1 MLEDITVGTIG
12 TLRRLVSDEY
22 CTTRGDYQIFST
34 PDLVLLLEAA
44 AIEALA
50 PHLRDDQSSVG
61 TKVDIVHS
69 AATLKGQTVTCTATV
84 TEVDRRRVVFDIVA
98 TDGLDTVCTGTHERF
113 VVDLAK
119 FGARLAEKA
128 KRLAN
133 STQGAPV

>member
-1 MLEDITVGTIG
+1 MLEDITVGTTG
-12 TLRRLVSDEY
+12 TLERLVTEEY

-50 PHLRDDQSSVG
+50 PHLPEHQSSVG
-61 TKVDIVHS
+61 TTIDIAHS

-84 TEVDRRRVVFDIVA
+84 TEVDRRRIVFDIVA
-98 TDGLDTVCTGTHERF
+98 TDGIDTVCTGSHERF
-113 VVDLAK
+113 VVDLEK

-128 KRLAN
+128 EKVA
-133 STQGAPV
+133 SS

>member
-1 MLEDITVGTIG
+1 MLEDITVGTTG
-12 TLRRLVSDEY
+12 TLERLITEEY

-50 PHLRDDQSSVG
+50 PHLPEGQSSVG
-61 TKVDIVHS
+61 TTIDIAHS

-84 TEVDRRRVVFDIVA
+84 SEVDRRRVVFDIVA
-98 TDGLDTVCTGTHERF
+98 TDEFDTVCTGKHERF
-113 VVDLAK
+113 VVDLEK

-128 KRLAN
+128 EKVATR
-133 STQGAPV
+133 

>member
-1 MLEDITVGTIG
+1 MLEDITVGTTG
-12 TLRRLVSDEY
+12 TLERLITEEY

-50 PHLRDDQSSVG
+50 PHLPEHQSSVG
-61 TKVDIVHS
+61 TTIDIAHS

-84 TEVDRRRVVFDIVA
+84 TEVDRRRIVFDIVA
-98 TDGLDTVCTGTHERF
+98 TDGIDTVCTGSHERF
-113 VVDLAK
+113 VVDLEK

-128 KRLAN
+128 EKVA
-133 STQGAPV
+133 SS

>member
-1 MLEDITVGTIG
+1 MLEDITVGTTG
-12 TLRRLVSDEY
+12 TLERLITEEY

-50 PHLRDDQSSVG
+50 PHLPEHQSSVG
-61 TKVDIVHS
+61 TTIDIAHS

-84 TEVDRRRVVFDIVA
+84 TEVDRRRIVFDIVA
-98 TDGLDTVCTGTHERF
+98 TDGVDTACTGSHERF
-113 VVDLAK
+113 VVDLEK

-128 KRLAN
+128 KQVA
-133 STQGAPV
+133 SS